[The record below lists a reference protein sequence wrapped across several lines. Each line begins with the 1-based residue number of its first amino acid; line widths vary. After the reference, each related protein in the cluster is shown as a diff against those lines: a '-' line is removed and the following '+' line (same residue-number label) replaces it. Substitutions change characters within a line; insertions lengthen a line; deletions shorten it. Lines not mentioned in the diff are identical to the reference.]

1 MTEPASTATKRRSHP
16 PLWLVEGLDV
26 VEQRR
31 PVFIAVTIGVIALGG
46 ILAVLAPG
54 LVPPVPLVGAAVG
67 VAALLLGLAVAV
79 ALDAADL
86 RLRGPRHVG
95 AAGGELVA
103 VLPTTPERAGAE
115 ILADAVLEARAPGF
129 PLLLGLAAS
138 GRDIRAT
145 VAWTDALATALEAEG
160 VSVLRIDLASGH
172 TGSPGLLEVV
182 RDGVKLASAVTF
194 GPEPRLA
201 RLGAGDDL
209 NAALGTLAAL
219 PGRLPRDLDV
229 LLVALPMAASKPV
242 VTAVRSLDHVLIV
255 AQRDRT
261 SRVEL
266 IAGLDALE
274 AAGTRAQV
282 ALLDDRTAAR
292 LAPRRTTAMADPEP
306 ADGPEDAASLDDD
319 APPATSA
326 SDGPDPAP
334 AVADDAPPAADAAP
348 SPDRGPTP
356 VIESSRAEE
365 LEQEPAERRETDGPE
380 ASSEPG
386 LESEPEVATDP
397 EPAPGPRSGGAFGVG
412 GAALTAAGIA
422 SAFNRPQAEP
432 AERSDAPE
440 ASNEPADL
448 TIEQPQTPP
457 RRADAPQHETSVL
470 GLEDDDGAGPEGD
483 DDDPGDGWLSWD
495 DTPRDAEDGDLT
507 PELADSDGSDRS
519 PTSAAAHPD
528 AERAGSSA
536 VHERSASERSER
548 RDVEVVHGAA
558 EAAAIALVQLPA
570 ELPFDPGEPAVEEGG
585 ALPVGAEAR
594 PPAQVAPDL
603 PPAPV
608 ALHTETG
615 ADTDPAP
622 SRPGDTPA
630 GPDAAATGQ
639 QGEPSR
645 GDAPEPSDP
654 GSPVA
659 SAPIDAA
666 PGTAPEAADPD
677 RTDEIPAV
685 RAQREAGDAH
695 AEHDEMMRT
704 TAQLSVLLDD
714 QDLGGDERPLDTP

>member
-1 MTEPASTATKRRSHP
+1 MTDTGSTSTKRRSHP

-31 PVFIAVTIGVIALGG
+31 PVFIAVAIGVIVLGG
-46 ILAVLAPG
+46 ILAMLAPG
-54 LVPPVPLVGAAVG
+54 LVPPVPLVGAAVA

-172 TGSPGLLEVV
+172 SRTPGLLEVV

-209 NAALGTLAAL
+209 NAALGALAAL

-292 LAPRRTTAMADPEP
+292 LARRSTTAVTDPEP
-306 ADGPEDAASLDDD
+306 ADEPGDAASPDED
-319 APPATSA
+319 AQPATTVSEV
-326 SDGPDPAP
+326 PPPEP
-334 AVADDAPPAADAAP
+334 AVASEAPPAADATP
-348 SPDRGPTP
+348 SPDRGPTAI
-356 VIESSRAEE
+356 IESPRAEA
-365 LEQEPAERRETDGPE
+365 LEGERAERREPDVPE
-380 ASSEPG
+380 ASSE
-386 LESEPEVATDP
+386 LEPEPEQEPEVAAGP

-422 SAFNRPQAEP
+422 AALKSSRSDAAEASDEP
-432 AERSDAPE
+432 AESPLGLPE
-440 ASNEPADL
+440 THPQAADG
-448 TIEQPQTPP
+448 PK
-457 RRADAPQHETSVL
+457 HETSVL
-470 GLEDDDGAGPEGD
+470 GLDEDDEAGLDLEGL

-495 DTPRDAEDGDLT
+495 DTPREDEGRDAASDPVADDGFDESTT
-507 PELADSDGSDRS
+507 PSG
-519 PTSAAAHPD
+519 PHPE
-528 AERAGSSA
+528 AEPAGSS
-536 VHERSASERSER
+536 VDPGRSAPERSER

-558 EAAAIALVQLPA
+558 EAAAIALVQFPA
-570 ELPFDPGEPAVEEGG
+570 EPPFDTRDPAVDAGG
-585 ALPVGAEAR
+585 ALPVGAEAS
-594 PPAQVAPDL
+594 PPAEAAPNL

-608 ALHTETG
+608 ALHAEAE
-615 ADTDPAP
+615 ADTDPAS
-622 SRPGDTPA
+622 SRPRNS
-630 GPDAAATGQ
+630 ATGPEAVGQ
-639 QGEPSR
+639 DDVAVPG
-645 GDAPEPSDP
+645 GAPGPSDS
-654 GSPVA
+654 G
-659 SAPIDAA
+659 SAPFDST
-666 PGTAPEAADPD
+666 PDTAPEAADRD
-677 RTDEIPAV
+677 RTDETPAV
-685 RAQREAGDAH
+685 RAQREVSDAD

-714 QDLGGDERPLDTP
+714 LDVGGDDHPLDTP